1 MSIVVVVVVGP
12 IDLLLCKA
20 ALIMSAEIVTRAVWC
35 SGLEIST
42 TGLIRSTMINA
53 RKKSEMENFVTYG
66 IIMIR

>member
-1 MSIVVVVVVGP
+1 MSIVVVVVGP